1 MAHLKRYAMPK
12 DWHLPRK
19 EKTFVVRPL
28 PGMHTKNRCI
38 PLQIILRDIL
48 HYAASAKEAKQ
59 ILSKG
64 NVLVDKKV
72 RKDPKFSAGLMDIIE
87 IPEMNKI
94 FRIVVSKKGLTLEKI
109 QENEAGKKLCRIQNK
124 TTIKGG
130 ITQLNLHD
138 GRNILLASPKGKKA
152 QNLQRV
158 SMHPATKK
166 ETQKQDFMAG
176 DSILISLP
184 DQKILKHYKL
194 AKGSPAFIIGG
205 RNIGASG
212 IIKDVHIKK
221 NMLEKSTIMLKT
233 KEKEIETLKDY
244 VIAGDLQ

>member
-12 DWHLPRK
+12 DWRLPRK

-48 HYAASAKEAKQ
+48 HYAASAKEAKH

-87 IPEMNKI
+87 IPEMNKN
-94 FRIVVSKKGLTLEKI
+94 FRIVVSKNGLILEKI

-138 GRNILLASPKGKKA
+138 GRNIILASPKG
-152 QNLQRV
+152 
-158 SMHPATKK
+158 KK

-212 IIKDVHIKK
+212 IIKDVHIRKS
-221 NMLEKSTIMLKT
+221 MLEKSTIMIKT

>member
-12 DWHLPRK
+12 DWRLPRK

-87 IPEMNKI
+87 IPEMNKN

-138 GRNILLASPKGKKA
+138 GRNILLASPKGKEA
-152 QNLQRV
+152 
-158 SMHPATKK
+158 
-166 ETQKQDFMAG
+166 QKQDFMAG

-212 IIKDVHIKK
+212 IIKNVHIRG
-221 NMLEKSTIMLKT
+221 NMLEKSAIILKT

-244 VIAGDLQ
+244 VIAGELQ